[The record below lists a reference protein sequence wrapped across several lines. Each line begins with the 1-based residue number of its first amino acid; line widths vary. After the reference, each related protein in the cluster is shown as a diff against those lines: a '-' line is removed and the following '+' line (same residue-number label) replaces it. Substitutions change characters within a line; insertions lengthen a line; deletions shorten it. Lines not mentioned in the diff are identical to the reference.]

1 MTRMA
6 DPERRRGEPDDDEAR
21 FEDEGRRSIF
31 SALWFRTILVVVVLG
46 VVAAVAVP
54 YVLELANQPPP
65 KPTIVTRPEPLAP
78 PPAPVAPPPATTPA
92 PSPSAE
98 KPPVAEKPPA
108 AERPAPSPMSESEKP
123 AAAKKADASK
133 SAVAKEPAAPRSA
146 KAAAAKVAT
155 APGGAY
161 FVQVGAFKSQETA
174 KRLATRLREL
184 KYNVEESSTSGAQA
198 GRSDAASPRS
208 GDAPAGSDRYD
219 VYVTGGAPGDI
230 TAKLA
235 AKGLTAE
242 PSSGGVVVKPSLPL
256 RDAVALS
263 KDLAVDG
270 LKVQVRRAGASA
282 PAPSAGGAAVSGG
295 DSLYRIRVG
304 PFDDRAAATST
315 LRELEQ
321 RGYTP
326 FIARGGQ

>member
-6 DPERRRGEPDDDEAR
+6 DPERRRGELDDDEAR

-31 SALWFRTILVVVVLG
+31 SALWFRTILVIVVLG

-54 YVLELANQPPP
+54 YVLEFANQPPP
-65 KPTIVTRPEPLAP
+65 KPTIVARPEPLAP
-78 PPAPVAPPPATTPA
+78 PPAPAPPATTPA
-92 PSPSAE
+92 PSPAAE
-98 KPPVAEKPPA
+98 KPPVVEKPA
-108 AERPAPSPMSESEKP
+108 TSPMSPSEKP

-133 SAVAKEPAAPRSA
+133 SAIAKEPAAPRST
-146 KAAAAKVAT
+146 KATAAKVAA

-161 FVQVGAFKSQETA
+161 FVQVGAFKSQESA

-184 KYNVEESSTSGAQA
+184 KYNVEESSMSGAQS
-198 GRSDAASPRS
+198 GRSDASSSRLGP
-208 GDAPAGSDRYD
+208 APAGSDRYD

-230 TAKLA
+230 TAKLT

-282 PAPSAGGAAVSGG
+282 PAPSAGGAATSGG

-304 PFDDRAAATST
+304 PFDDRVAATST